1 MAIASDAD
9 VVQALRTSIRECTN
23 RGLLHAGQW
32 SSELLLSIPAS
43 KRNTKPLKNSNQSRS
58 HSPHASGNAGHS
70 AATTQTSTQPSQ
82 SSSSTR
88 HPHAPALVPFDYG
101 SDELNPQ
108 EEDLL
113 ATARI
118 CFETREYSRI
128 PALVVNCVS
137 PAARCMSVYS
147 RFLLSENN
155 AISDWHKSNATRN
168 QPLEP
173 INDAIQ
179 GLLQDV
185 VNETDPFLLL
195 LKAIFLS
202 RLSRREEAI
211 EAAILSIAGFPW
223 NWTSWT
229 ILTSCIQDGEE
240 LTALLPLL
248 PLPPTHPLVQMF
260 QIRTLNE
267 LQSPTENE
275 IALCDR
281 LLGAENYPGSIWLMV
296 QRAITLYHLH
306 DFGQAEAQFDRIF
319 ALDPSRIDH
328 IDILSNILYVTN
340 NRLKLTRL
348 ANEFLAVDK
357 NRPEV
362 CCLVGNHYSLRGEH
376 VKAIKYFRRATQ
388 LDRSYLS
395 AWTLMGHEY
404 VEIKN
409 SHAAIEAYRRAV
421 NINRKDY
428 RAWYGLGQAY
438 ELLNMHEYA
447 LHYYQYATALRP
459 YDVRLWQA
467 QGMCYEEMGRLRDA
481 VECLKR
487 ALIPADPHEIT
498 INLMLARIHRD
509 LNEHAEAVAYHRRV
523 VEVCQADLRPV
534 QDYAKSS
541 LEVAAY
547 QLKIPNGDLSLAHDY
562 LQRVASSNAEDVA
575 RAVEML
581 KLVELARMRELVEIT
596 DPSPTK
602 IERSNS
608 SPDAADFI
616 IPPGPSR

>member
-1 MAIASDAD
+1 MAFNKD
-9 VVQALRTSIRECTN
+9 VVQDLRSSIRECTN
-23 RGLLHAGQW
+23 RGLTHAAKW

-43 KRNTKPLKNSNQSRS
+43 KRQPQQYAKRQTTFSTSTPARSRS
-58 HSPHASGNAGHS
+58 PR
-70 AATTQTSTQPSQ
+70 PSLSFVGQ
-82 SSSSTR
+82 SSVPTR
-88 HPHAPALVPFDYG
+88 HPHAPSLAPFDYG
-101 SDELNPQ
+101 SDELNAE
-108 EEDLL
+108 EEDSL

-118 CFETREYSRI
+118 CFEAKEYSRVS
-128 PALVVNCVS
+128 AFLVGCVGS
-137 PAARCMSVYS
+137 AARFLSLYS
-147 RFLLSENN
+147 RFLLSENS
-155 AISDWHKSNATRN
+155 AISEWHKLNATRH
-168 QPLEP
+168 QPTEP

-179 GLLQDV
+179 ELLQDV
-185 VNETDPFLLL
+185 VNENDPFLLF

-202 RLSRREEAI
+202 RLARREEAI

-223 NWTSWT
+223 NWSSWT
-229 ILTSCIQDGEE
+229 LLTSCIQDGEE

-248 PLPPTHPLVQMF
+248 PLPPTHLLVQMF

-281 LLGAENYPGSIWLMV
+281 LLGSENYPGSLWLMI
-296 QRAITLYHLH
+296 QRATALYHLH
-306 DFGQAEAQFDRIF
+306 DFEQAEAQFDRIF
-319 ALDPSRIDH
+319 ALDPYRIDG

-421 NINRKDY
+421 NINRRDY

-438 ELLNMHEYA
+438 ELLIARVCAA
-447 LHYYQYATALRP
+447 LLS
-459 YDVRLWQA
+459 VRNGFEIERSSGVPQA
-467 QGMCYEEMGRLRDA
+467 CSY
-481 VECLKR
+481 
-487 ALIPADPHEIT
+487 PADPHEIT
-498 INLMLARIHRD
+498 INLMLARIHRNLD
-509 LNEHAEAVAYHRRV
+509 EHAEAVAYHRRV
-523 VEVCQADLRPV
+523 VEVCRSDLRPV

-547 QLKIPNGDLSLAHDY
+547 QLKIPSGDLALAEEY
-562 LQRVASSNAEDVA
+562 LERVAASNAEDVA

-581 KLVELARMRELVEIT
+581 KAVRIAI
-596 DPSPTK
+596 
-602 IERSNS
+602 
-608 SPDAADFI
+608 DAAGKYNKALMPDYVIAEYI
-616 IPPGPSR
+616 IPPPM

>member
-1 MAIASDAD
+1 MASNKD
-9 VVQALRTSIRECTN
+9 VVQDLRSSIRECTN
-23 RGLLHAGQW
+23 RGLTHAAKW
-32 SSELLLSIPAS
+32 SSELLLSIPVL
-43 KRNTKPLKNSNQSRS
+43 KRQPQQYAKRQTTFSTSTPARSRS
-58 HSPHASGNAGHS
+58 PR
-70 AATTQTSTQPSQ
+70 PSLSFVGQ
-82 SSSSTR
+82 SSVPTR
-88 HPHAPALVPFDYG
+88 HPHAPSLAPFDYG
-101 SDELNPQ
+101 SDELNAE
-108 EEDLL
+108 EEDSM

-118 CFETREYSRI
+118 CFEAKEYSRVS
-128 PALVVNCVS
+128 AFLVGCVGS
-137 PAARCMSVYS
+137 AARFLSLYS
-147 RFLLSENN
+147 RFLLSENS
-155 AISDWHKSNATRN
+155 AISEWHKLNATRH
-168 QPLEP
+168 QPIEP
-173 INDAIQ
+173 INDVIQ
-179 GLLQDV
+179 ELLQDV
-185 VNETDPFLLL
+185 VKDNDPFLLL

-202 RLSRREEAI
+202 RLARREEAI

-223 NWTSWT
+223 NWSSWT
-229 ILTSCIQDGEE
+229 LLTSCIQDGEE

-248 PLPPTHPLVQMF
+248 PLPPTHLLVQMF

-281 LLGAENYPGSIWLMV
+281 LLGSENYPGSLWLMI
-296 QRAITLYHLH
+296 QRATALYHLH
-306 DFGQAEAQFDRIF
+306 DFEQAEAQFDRIF
-319 ALDPSRIDH
+319 ALDPYRIDG

-421 NINRKDY
+421 NINRRDY

-447 LHYYQYATALRP
+447 LHYYQYATALKP

-467 QGMCYEEMGRLRDA
+467 QGMCYEETGRLREA

-498 INLMLARIHRD
+498 INLMLARIHRNLD
-509 LNEHAEAVAYHRRV
+509 EHAEAVAYHRRV
-523 VEVCQADLRPV
+523 VEVCRSDLRPV

-547 QLKIPNGDLSLAHDY
+547 QLKIPSGDLALAEEY
-562 LQRVASSNAEDVA
+562 LERVAASNAEDVA

-581 KLVELARMRELVEIT
+581 KAVRIAI
-596 DPSPTK
+596 
-602 IERSNS
+602 
-608 SPDAADFI
+608 DAAGKYNKALMPDYVIAEYI
-616 IPPGPSR
+616 IPPPM